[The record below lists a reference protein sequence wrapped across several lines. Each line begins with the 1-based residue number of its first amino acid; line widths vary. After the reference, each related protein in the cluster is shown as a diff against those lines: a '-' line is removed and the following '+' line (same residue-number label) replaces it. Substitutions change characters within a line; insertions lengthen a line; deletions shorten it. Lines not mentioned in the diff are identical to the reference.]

1 MAKWVTAEGRTPAFT
16 RAALMVSMLEAALK
30 LSGCRTVRDLPCE
43 AERDNVEDEEAW
55 AGDEDAVGAGDEDA
69 MGPGDGG
76 GKEPA
81 A

>member
-1 MAKWVTAEGRTPAFT
+1 
-16 RAALMVSMLEAALK
+16 MVSMLEAALK

-55 AGDEDAVGAGDEDA
+55 AGDEDA